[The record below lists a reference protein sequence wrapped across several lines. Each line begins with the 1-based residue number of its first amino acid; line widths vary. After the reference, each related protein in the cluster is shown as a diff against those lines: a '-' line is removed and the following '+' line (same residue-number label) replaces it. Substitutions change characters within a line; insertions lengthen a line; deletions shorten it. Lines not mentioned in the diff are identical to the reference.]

1 VTKVPVLAGLR
12 YAVTSPI
19 IRTFFVIWTVGA
31 FLVTPLSAVVLPVY
45 AREQLG
51 GAGAL
56 AAAVTCLGAGGL
68 CGRRCSPCCWPPR

>member
-1 VTKVPVLAGLR
+1 
-12 YAVTSPI
+12 VTSPI